1 MAREYD
7 LVFSLGAACACTEC
21 LRGAGL
27 QFSSFPFDWLFG
39 STLPRRTDILADG
52 CDRWLRL
59 EELEHVFSA
68 TVIRTEAYRNNATGI
83 TFNHDFPAGVPL
95 EESIAGV
102 REKYDRRF
110 ARLRELI
117 SRGGRVLAVY
127 VTPPPKGVPP
137 TADEAAYCRRRLSG
151 RFPGTTFDVLVLRPG
166 ESAAPR
172 VEQTSEGVTFAAFD
186 YRSRTDTTGANP
198 VDRDRVVSF
207 LKGLGLSARDY
218 RSAAERRRHRA
229 AQRAKDYRR
238 FAATNVFGYLWTK
251 WQYKLYVHLQKRMS
265 RKGLA

>member
-1 MAREYD
+1 MVRKYD

-39 STLPRRTDILADG
+39 STLPRRTDILVDG

-68 TVIRTEAYRNNATGI
+68 TAIRTEAYRNNATDI

-110 ARLRELI
+110 ARLRGLI
-117 SRGGRVLAVY
+117 ARGGHVLAVY

-137 TADEAAYCRRRLSG
+137 TADEAAYCRRRLSE
-151 RFPGTTFDVLVLRPG
+151 RFPGTAFDVLVLRPG
-166 ESAAPR
+166 ESAAPQ
-172 VEQTSEGVTFAAFD
+172 VERPSEGVTFAAFD

-198 VDRDRVVSF
+198 VDRDRVIGF
-207 LKGLGLSARDY
+207 LKDLGLSARDY

-238 FAATNVFGYLWTK
+238 FGATNVFGYLWTK
-251 WQYKLYVHLQKRMS
+251 WQYKLYAHLLKRLG